1 MSQTSKLRVP
11 LGGLRPGNRPLP
23 TDTARYVTRV
33 HRLHVGQRF
42 VVFDPETALET
53 DAEIVSSTRSEVQ
66 VLLGEPRAARHR
78 AMRQV
83 MVVQAVGKADKTDT
97 VIRDATE
104 LGATHFVL
112 VASERSVAR
121 RSGRTALER
130 HQRIAVEAARQCGR
144 GDVPHVESTAELPDA
159 CERTI
164 APFLARP
171 DARGFALHPPS
182 EPATPPARPLRE
194 LLPELL
200 PSCPVCIA
208 VGPEG
213 GFSPGDLEHLVHAG
227 LTIATLGPL
236 VLRTETVCAAVLGAL
251 LLSR

>member
-1 MSQTSKLRVP
+1 MSRLRVP
-11 LGGLRPGNRPLP
+11 LGGLKAGSVALP
-23 TDTARYVTRV
+23 ADTARYVTRV
-33 HRLHVGQRF
+33 HRLRLGHRF

-53 DAEIVSSTRSEVQ
+53 DAEIVSSTRREVRVQ
-66 VLLGEPRAARHR
+66 LSEPRAARHR
-78 AMRQV
+78 ATRPV
-83 MVVQAVGKADKTDT
+83 MVVQSIAKADKTDA
-97 VIRDATE
+97 VVRDATE
-104 LGATHFVL
+104 LGATHIVL

-121 RSGRTALER
+121 RSGRAALER

-144 GDVPHVESTAELPDA
+144 GDMPQVENTAELSDA
-159 CERTI
+159 CEHFI

-171 DARGFALHPPS
+171 NARGFALHPPS
-182 EPATPPARPLRE
+182 DPPAPPAVALSE
-194 LLPELL
+194 LLHEVR

-213 GFSPGDLEHLVHAG
+213 GFSPADLDHLVHTG